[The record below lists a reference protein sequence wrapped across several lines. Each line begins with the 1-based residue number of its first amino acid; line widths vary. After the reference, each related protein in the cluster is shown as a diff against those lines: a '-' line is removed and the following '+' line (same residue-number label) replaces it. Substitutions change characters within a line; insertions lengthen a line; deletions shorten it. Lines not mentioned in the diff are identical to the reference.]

1 MASVAIPR
9 TEFERQRSELIQ
21 EIAEVSHPNT
31 PLPLVLAPPPLPGAP
46 SSSPHPPLPF
56 PPTIA
61 SLTQP
66 QSFEHVLANINK
78 LNRNLEA
85 VITVGNEFSSVEAL
99 WSTFENV
106 MGKPAA
112 TAEEEKA
119 GETEQQP
126 QQEEGKP
133 RKRGANENDGAGQV
147 NEDEDEL

>member
-1 MASVAIPR
+1 MASAPR

-21 EIAEVSHPNT
+21 EIAEVSHPIASQ
-31 PLPLVLAPPPLPGAP
+31 PVSSKFACPPLP
-46 SSSPHPPLPF
+46 SSPPCQKPPYLP
-56 PPTIA
+56 
-61 SLTQP
+61 QP
-66 QSFEHVLANINK
+66 QSFEHVLANVNK

-119 GETEQQP
+119 GEAEQQP
-126 QQEEGKP
+126 QQEEEKS
-133 RKRGANENDGAGQV
+133 RKQGVDENGVAGQG
-147 NEDEDEL
+147 NEDDEEL